1 MILINFY
8 ADYSVDVLEGSENY
22 NRVCSRSHAA
32 EAIKSESDINTVV
45 NYLIRAERWR
55 DLLLFVMGIN
65 FGFRCGDLL
74 SLRIGDVVDASGR
87 IVRSFKIKEEKTGK
101 IRPAAMNPAV
111 VNALRLFLENV
122 YGDQPVDRNAY
133 LFTSQSRNASG
144 AQPVPLTVRSVE
156 RLLKEIVN
164 DRCHIPVHAS
174 THMMRKTFA
183 YHFLMKAPDRS
194 RALELLS
201 MQLNHTSV
209 AYTLRYIGI
218 TQDEILQTCF
228 NIELGNTTGAKSELP
243 NVVDLNVYR
252 HSVEEA

>member
-1 MILINFY
+1 MIMQNIY
-8 ADYSVDVLEGSENY
+8 SDYTFEVLGGSESY
-22 NRVCSRSHAA
+22 KRDDACTHAA
-32 EAIKSESDINTVV
+32 DAIKSESDINTVV
-45 NYLIRAERWR
+45 NYLLGAKRWR

-74 SLRIGDVVDASGR
+74 SLRIGDVVDASGK
-87 IVRSFKIKEEKTGK
+87 IVRTFKIKEEKTGK

-111 VNALRLFLENV
+111 VNALMLFLENV
-122 YGDQPVDRNAY
+122 YKDEPIDRNAY
-133 LFTSQSRNASG
+133 LFTSVAH
-144 AQPVPLTVRSVE
+144 AQRYKSPVPLSVRSVE
-156 RLLKEIVN
+156 RMLKEVVN

-174 THMMRKTFA
+174 THLMRKTFA

-201 MQLNHTSV
+201 MQLNHSSI

-228 NIELGNTTGAKSELP
+228 NIELGNTTGSKSNLP
-243 NVVDLNVYR
+243 NVVSLDAYR

>member
-1 MILINFY
+1 MNNFY
-8 ADYSVDVLEGSENY
+8 SNYTVDVLAGTKDYERQEIK
-22 NRVCSRSHAA
+22 SHAA
-32 EAIKSESDINTVV
+32 EAIKSESDINTIV
-45 NYLIRAERWR
+45 NYLLRAKRWR

-74 SLRIGDVVDASGR
+74 SLHIGDIVDASGK

-111 VNALRLFLENV
+111 VNALRLFLDNV
-122 YGDQPVDRNAY
+122 YGDKPVDRNAY
-133 LFTSQSRNASG
+133 LFTSNSHSEMYKE
-144 AQPVPLTVRSVE
+144 PVPLTVRSVE

-201 MQLNHTSV
+201 MQLNHTSI

-228 NIELGNTTGAKSELP
+228 NIELGNTTGSKSELP
-243 NVVDLNVYR
+243 NVVDLNAYR

>member
-1 MILINFY
+1 MIMQSFY
-8 ADYSVDVLEGSENY
+8 SDYTFEVLGGSEDY
-22 NRVCSRSHAA
+22 KREDARTHAA
-32 EAIKSESDINTVV
+32 DAIKSESDINTVV
-45 NYLIRAERWR
+45 NYLLNAKRWR

-74 SLRIGDVVDASGR
+74 SLRIGDVVDASGK

-111 VNALRLFLENV
+111 VNALMLFLENV
-122 YGDQPVDRNAY
+122 YKDEPIDRNAY
-133 LFTSQSRNASG
+133 LFTSVAH
-144 AQPVPLTVRSVE
+144 AQRYKSPVPLSVRSVE
-156 RLLKEIVN
+156 RMLKEVVN

-174 THMMRKTFA
+174 THLMRKTFA

-201 MQLNHTSV
+201 MQLNHSSI

-228 NIELGNTTGAKSELP
+228 NIELGNTTGSKSNLP
-243 NVVDLNVYR
+243 NVVNIDAYR

>member
-1 MILINFY
+1 MIMQNIY
-8 ADYSVDVLEGSENY
+8 SDYTFNVLAGSEDY
-22 NRVCSRSHAA
+22 KRDGTRTHAA
-32 EAIKSESDINTVV
+32 DAIKSESDINTVV
-45 NYLIRAERWR
+45 NYLLGAKRWR

-74 SLRIGDVVDASGR
+74 SLRIGDVVDASGK

-111 VNALRLFLENV
+111 VNALMLFLENV
-122 YGDQPVDRNAY
+122 YKDEPIDRNAY
-133 LFTSQSRNASG
+133 LFTSVAH
-144 AQPVPLTVRSVE
+144 AQRYKSPVPLSVRSVE
-156 RLLKEIVN
+156 RMLKEVVN
-164 DRCHIPVHAS
+164 DRCRIPVHAS

-201 MQLNHTSV
+201 MQLNHSSI

-228 NIELGNTTGAKSELP
+228 NIELGNTTGSKSNLP
-243 NVVDLNVYR
+243 NVVNIDAYR

>member
-1 MILINFY
+1 MIIINNFY
-8 ADYSVDVLEGSENY
+8 ADYSVDVLEGSETY
-22 NRVCSRSHAA
+22 NRAYTRSHAA
-32 EAIKSESDINTVV
+32 EAIKSESDINTIV

-87 IVRSFKIKEEKTGK
+87 IVRSFKIKEEKTDK

-133 LFTSQSRNASG
+133 LFTSHSNNGSAK
-144 AQPVPLTVRSVE
+144 AVPLTVRSVE

-201 MQLNHTSV
+201 MQLNHTSI

-228 NIELGNTTGAKSELP
+228 NIELGNTTGSKSELP
-243 NVVDLNVYR
+243 NVVDLNAYR